1 MTAWKGKDD
10 LPRIV
15 DEMIAEARGGSMSLC
30 ITVDRQ
36 PHGDL
41 TWLPWVEEN
50 DLGWCFHLVALDE
63 SLTRWRGSFYRVD
76 SAGFRV
82 RVANELETYEAE
94 VTTTPGDP
102 RWLIEMPEALQ

>member
-1 MTAWKGKDD
+1 
-10 LPRIV
+10 
-15 DEMIAEARGGSMSLC
+15 MSLC

-41 TWLPWVEEN
+41 AWLPWVEEN
-50 DLGWCFHLVALDE
+50 DLGQCFHLEALDE

-82 RVANELETYEAE
+82 LDHHMLETYVTE
-94 VTTTPGDP
+94 VTTTPADP
-102 RWLIEMPEALQ
+102 RWLIEMPEASQ